1 MNTSKYNVFLEVVDR
16 GNLTRAAEKLSYSQP
31 AISHI
36 IRTMEDEYG
45 FPLLL
50 RTPSKVIPT
59 REAMRII
66 PWMREIVHYENSITE
81 EVNMIKGIETGKINL
96 GTYNSAMMSFLPG
109 LIQLF
114 TEAHPNI
121 EVTLVEGN
129 RAELDNYLKTRT
141 ADFAVV
147 SQFDYPEYE
156 FIPIIEDELMVVLP
170 VGHPLAEKEKIRPE
184 ELFEYP
190 VLATEES
197 SDQDIVEIS
206 RIHGVEPKIRMRA
219 KQETSLLR
227 LVACNM
233 GISIIPSLYL
243 ANLDPRL
250 TTRTLDSPHNRRNIG
265 IAAISI
271 DDMSPACREFIDTI
285 PEDINTL
292 WY

>member
-1 MNTSKYNVFLEVVDR
+1 MNTSKYKVFLEVVDR
-16 GNLTRAAEKLSYSQP
+16 GNLTRAAENLSYSQP

-36 IRTMEDEYG
+36 IRSMENEYG

-59 REAMRII
+59 REAMQII
-66 PWMREIVHYENSITE
+66 PRMREIVHHENSIME
-81 EVNMIKGIETGKINL
+81 EVNMINDIETGKINL

-114 TEAHPNI
+114 SEAHPNI

-129 RAELDNYLKTRT
+129 RAELDNYLKTRM

-156 FIPIIEDELMVVLP
+156 FIPIMEDELMVVLP
-170 VGHPLAEKEKIRPE
+170 VGHPLAEKEKVRPE

-190 VLATEES
+190 VLATEEF

-206 RIHGVEPKIRMRA
+206 RIHGVAPEIRMRA

-233 GISIIPSLYL
+233 GVSIIPSLYL

-250 TTRTLDSPHNRRNIG
+250 TTRTLDSPHSHRHIG

-271 DDMSPACREFIDTI
+271 EDMSPACREFINTI
-285 PEDINTL
+285 PEDISTL
-292 WY
+292 W